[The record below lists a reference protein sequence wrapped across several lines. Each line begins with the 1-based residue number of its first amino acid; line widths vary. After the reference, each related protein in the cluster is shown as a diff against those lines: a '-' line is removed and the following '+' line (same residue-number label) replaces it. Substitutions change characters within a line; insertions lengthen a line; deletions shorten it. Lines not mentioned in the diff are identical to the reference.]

1 MQTQVKD
8 MKTLKDLASKEGG
21 ADFFIVLG
29 PHGNIRSSKHI
40 SYDKETELFSVYNE
54 IDGTVQDL
62 TALNIQDHDYTN
74 IGEAMKKGALY
85 HEE

>member
-1 MQTQVKD
+1 MQQVKD
-8 MKTLKDLASKEGG
+8 IETLKKLSKDG

-40 SYDKETELFSVYNE
+40 SYDEETELFSVLNE
-54 IDGTVQDL
+54 IDGTFQEL
-62 TALNIQDHDYTN
+62 TELNIMDSDYTN

-85 HEE
+85 HEA